1 MGKYNSGG
9 PVARSR
15 HHPPCRKERG
25 KAVPTAAPALHCQQM
40 PLPISRMRRWFA
52 GAAIAGIVGVAGVY
66 FHARHGAQNA
76 LKQVPEKIGVDIEQ
90 SATGFT
96 VSKSLQGRTLFKIE
110 ASKAVQF
117 KQGGLVEL
125 HNVAITL
132 YGRDSSRWDRIYG
145 DDFEYNQQSG
155 DVAAKGRV
163 RIDLETNPEG
173 LLSPDQAAPL
183 GLKNPIHLVTT
194 GLIFNQKTG
203 DAHTKEKVDFDLP
216 QARGSA
222 VGVHYMAK
230 SNTLTLDSQVAIQIE
245 PSTTV
250 AALRG
255 TVTRNPRWI
264 VLDHPG
270 VQNGD
275 RQSSSDQA
283 TLFLREDN
291 TISHVVAEGHVL
303 LQSSGQTNAHAR
315 GDRLEVILSGK
326 RNSLK
331 TATLSGNV
339 QAESAGP
346 QPMQATAERIIFQ
359 FSGNQVLATARAEEN
374 VKLVQRQVS
383 SGQAA
388 ALQDVELTAA
398 AVDFIL
404 ANGRRLNHAET
415 SGPAQ
420 IAIRPAGSGNGQET
434 LVTAAKFIARFDE
447 AGQLASLHGAPEA
460 RIISLNPAQP
470 DRVSTSDTLDAAFQP
485 GSGIQTIVQQGHFAY
500 QDGERRAWAERA
512 RYTPADQIL
521 LLNGSPR
528 VVENGMTTTSRTMR
542 VNRATGDAFADS
554 DVKSTYS
561 DLKSQPNGALLAS
574 SSPIHVTAKSMTVHG
589 TPAVALYTGNA
600 RLWQD
605 ANAVSAPTIEFDRT
619 HRSMVASGAGKQG
632 ISTVLEQTDQTG
644 KSTPVAITSAR
655 LTYQD
660 SERRAHFEGD
670 AVAKSADLTITAA
683 EMDAYLEPRGQGSA
697 EGISASARKIDR
709 ITASR
714 QVVITQPGRQAT
726 GEELVYN
733 SADEKFV
740 LTGGP
745 PSIFDAEHGKITG
758 VSLTLYRHD
767 DRVLVEGS
775 SSAPTVTQTRVA
787 R

>member
-1 MGKYNSGG
+1 
-9 PVARSR
+9 
-15 HHPPCRKERG
+15 
-25 KAVPTAAPALHCQQM
+25 M
-40 PLPISRMRRWFA
+40 PSSISRLRRWFA
-52 GAAIAGIVGVAGVY
+52 GAAMAAVVLVGGMY
-66 FHARHGAQNA
+66 FYTRHGAQNV
-76 LKQVPEKIGVDIEQ
+76 LKQVPEKIGVDIQQ

-145 DDFEYNQQSG
+145 DDFEYNDQSG
-155 DVAAKGRV
+155 DVVAKGMV
-163 RIDLETNPEG
+163 RIDLEANPQG
-173 LLSPDQAAPL
+173 LISPDQATPQE
-183 GLKNPIHLVTT
+183 LKNPIYLTTT

-203 DAHTKEKVDFDLP
+203 DARTKEKVDFNLP
-216 QARGSA
+216 QASGSA
-222 VGVHYMAK
+222 VGVHYVAK

-250 AALRG
+250 TALRG

-264 VLDHPG
+264 VLDHPS
-270 VQNGD
+270 VQNGE
-275 RQSSSDQA
+275 RQSSSDEA
-283 TLFLREDN
+283 TLFLRQDN
-291 TISHVVAEGHVL
+291 TISHVVGEGNVL

-315 GDRLEVILSGK
+315 GDRLELVLSGK

-339 QAESAGP
+339 QAESSGP
-346 QPMQATAERIIFQ
+346 QPMEAAAERVIFQ
-359 FSGNQVLATARAEEN
+359 FSGNQVLDTARAEEN
-374 VKLVQRQVS
+374 VKLVQHQVS
-383 SGQAA
+383 TGQSA
-388 ALQDVELTAA
+388 ALQDLELTAA

-404 ANGRRLNHAET
+404 ANGRRLDHAET
-415 SGPAQ
+415 SGAAQ
-420 IAIRPAGSGNGQET
+420 ITIRPAASANSQET

-460 RIISLNPAQP
+460 RITSKNPGQP
-470 DRVSTSDTLDAAFQP
+470 DRVSTSDMVDAAFHP
-485 GSGIQTIVQQGHFAY
+485 GSGIQTIVQQGHFVY
-500 QDGERRAWAERA
+500 MDGERRAWAEHA

-521 LLNGSPR
+521 ALNGSPR
-528 VVENGMTTTSRTMR
+528 VVESGMTTTSRAMR
-542 VNRATGDAFADS
+542 VNRATGDAFAEG

-561 DLKSQPNGALLAS
+561 DLKPQPNGALLAS

-605 ANAVSAPTIEFDRT
+605 ANAVSAPSIEFDRN
-619 HRSMVASGAGKQG
+619 HRSMVASGAGEQK
-632 ISTVLEQTDQTG
+632 ISTVLEQTDQEG
-644 KSTPVAITSAR
+644 KSTPVAITSSR

-660 SERRAHFEGD
+660 SDRRAHFEGG
-670 AVAKSADLTITAA
+670 AVAKSADLTITADQ
-683 EMDAYLEPRGQGSA
+683 MDAYLEPRGEGSV
-697 EGISASARKIDR
+697 EGTPASVGKVDR
-709 ITASR
+709 ITASDR
-714 QVVITQPGRQAT
+714 VVVTQPGRLAI
-726 GEELVYN
+726 GNELVYT
-733 SADEKFV
+733 SADDKFV
-740 LTGGP
+740 LSGGS

-767 DRVLVEGS
+767 DRVLVEGNS
-775 SSAPTVTQTRVA
+775 SSPTITQTRVA